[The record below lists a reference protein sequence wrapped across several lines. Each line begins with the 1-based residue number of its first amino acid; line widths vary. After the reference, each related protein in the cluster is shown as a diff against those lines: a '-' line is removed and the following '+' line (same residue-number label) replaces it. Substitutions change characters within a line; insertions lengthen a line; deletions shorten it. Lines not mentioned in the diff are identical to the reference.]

1 MIVIINFKLI
11 NILGAIIMDLNAEI
25 AVMQYEQL
33 PIPIICFNKHIKID
47 YLNSEAKKILKKIN
61 APKNSDFNNGS
72 EIFVP
77 MWLNIK
83 IQEFI
88 KSDYNEQNEMKKI
101 QLEKT
106 NYFLQ
111 LMFKKTLD
119 MDNNCVGIK
128 AIINDVSGYLQS
140 EDDLENSLQEMKN
153 SYDEQLVKLEKV
165 NSLSIVAAG
174 IAHDFNNILTIILGN
189 IYIIKKCCNK
199 STNKVFS
206 KIREKFSQI
215 EKLTLQAQDLNQQ
228 LMNFSKDTMP
238 NKKNIYLK
246 GLIKKTANMVLSG
259 SNNMCNFSIAQ
270 DLWPV
275 EVDEGQIRE
284 VINNLLINA
293 GQAMPKG
300 GTIEVIANNV
310 CIDENNRDKITKGKY
325 VVIEIRDH
333 GDGISKENI
342 DKVFKPY
349 FTTKANGTG
358 LGLAASY
365 SIIRKHNG
373 FMYVES
379 EEMVGTSFYIYLKA
393 SEEEV
398 VIDKSKHEKL
408 LQGTGKVLVM
418 DDDKNIREINKLML
432 MEIGYEVE
440 LAKNGEEAI
449 KAYENSMHR
458 NSPFDAVLID
468 LTIRGGMGGK
478 ETMENL
484 LKLDEKVNA
493 IVLSGYSSD
502 SVMNDCKAFGFKE
515 CIKKPYN
522 LEQLANV
529 LHKVVN
535 KTK

>member
-1 MIVIINFKLI
+1 
-11 NILGAIIMDLNAEI
+11 MDLNAEI

-47 YLNSEAKKILKKIN
+47 YLNSEAKKILRKIN
-61 APKNSDFNNGS
+61 TSKNRDCNN
-72 EIFVP
+72 ENEVYIPLWF
-77 MWLNIK
+77 NIK
-83 IQEFI
+83 VQEFI
-88 KSDYNEQNEMKKI
+88 KSDYNEQNEVKRI
-101 QLEKT
+101 QLEKESC
-106 NYFLQ
+106 FLQ
-111 LMFKKTLD
+111 LTFKKTLD

-128 AIINDVSGYLQS
+128 AVINDVSGYLDS
-140 EDDLENSLQEMKN
+140 KYDMENKLQEMKN
-153 SYDEQLVKLEKV
+153 SYEEQLVKLEKI
-165 NSLSIVAAG
+165 NSLSILAAG
-174 IAHDFNNILTIILGN
+174 IAHDFNNILTIVLGN
-189 IYIIKKCCNK
+189 IYIIKKYCNLGNIK
-199 STNKVFS
+199 GYN
-206 KIREKFSQI
+206 KIRDKFSQI

-228 LMNFSKDTMP
+228 LMNFSKDALP
-238 NKKNIYLK
+238 NKKNIHLK

-275 EVDEGQIRE
+275 EVDEGQIQE

-293 GQAMPKG
+293 GQAMPRG
-300 GTIEVIANNV
+300 GTIEVIASNV
-310 CIDENNRDKITKGKY
+310 CIDENNKDEITKGKY
-325 VVIEIRDH
+325 VRLEIRDH

-379 EEMVGTSFYIYLKA
+379 EESVGTSFYIYLKA

-398 VIDKSKHEKL
+398 IIDKIKHEKL
-408 LQGTGKVLVM
+408 LPGTGKVLVM

-440 LAKNGEEAI
+440 LAKNGEQAI
-449 KAYENSMHR
+449 KAYENSMHK

-478 ETMENL
+478 ETIEKL
-484 LKLDEKVNA
+484 LELDSNVNA
-493 IVLSGYSSD
+493 IVASGYSSD